1 MKAIAFTE
9 YGAPD
14 VLHIV
19 EAEKPLPKEG
29 EVSIRVFA
37 TGVGYGDT
45 LARNFGAVSPREFH
59 MLGLFWFF
67 AKFSFGWK
75 KPKLTRLGSEFS
87 GVIDAVGAGVTSFQ
101 PGDEVF
107 GYLGQRMGGYAEYVC
122 MPANGVLALKPKN
135 MTHEQAAVAPM
146 GAMTAL
152 ALLRR
157 ANVQRG
163 QRVLVLGASG
173 GIGAAAVQLA
183 RHAGAEVTGVCGT
196 RRLDF
201 VKALGADHVID
212 YSRADFTGNGQTY
225 DLILDVL
232 GKSSF
237 VRCKGSLAPRGRY
250 LLASFK
256 TKQLLQMLWTS
267 LIGGKRVVCVLAPE
281 SAEDLLAVRQLI
293 EEGSLKSLIDR
304 TFPLEQAAQ
313 AHRYVESG
321 QKQGQVAITVGSAGA
336 EASAPHVQDSS
347 SAFAFGLQTSPATW
361 G

>member
-14 VLHIV
+14 VLHLV
-19 EAEKPLPKEG
+19 EVAKPAPKKG
-29 EVSIRVFA
+29 EVSIRVCA
-37 TGVGYGDT
+37 TGVGHGDT
-45 LARNFGAVSPREFH
+45 LARNFGAVSRRKFNMPA
-59 MLGLFWFF
+59 LFWFV
-67 AKFSFGWK
+67 AKFTFGWK
-75 KPKLTRLGSEFS
+75 KPRVQRLGSEFS
-87 GVIDAVGAGVTSFQ
+87 GVVDAVGDGVTTYQ
-101 PGDEVF
+101 PGDQVF
-107 GYLGQRMGGYAEYVC
+107 GYLGEHMGAYAEYVC
-122 MPANGVLALKPKN
+122 MPASGVLALKPTN

-157 ANVQRG
+157 VNVQRG

-183 RHAGAEVTGVCGT
+183 RHFGAEVTGVCGT

-201 VKALGADHVID
+201 VRALGADHVID
-212 YSRADFTGNGQTY
+212 YSREDFTANGQTY
-225 DLILDVL
+225 ELILDVL

-237 VRCKGSLAPRGRY
+237 ARCRGSLAPGGRY

-267 LIGGKRVVCVLAPE
+267 LVGGKRVVCVLAPE
-281 SAEDLLAVRQLI
+281 RVEDLRTVRALI
-293 EEGSLKSLIDR
+293 ESGSLRSIIDR
-304 TFPLEQAAQ
+304 TYPLEQTAD

-321 QKQGQVAITVGSAGA
+321 QKQGQVAIAVTRGAGA
-336 EASAPHVQDSS
+336 EASPQVLASGAVAGALGP
-347 SAFAFGLQTSPATW
+347 SPA
-361 G
+361 

>member
-1 MKAIAFTE
+1 MKAIAFTQ

-14 VLHIV
+14 VLHVV
-19 EAEKPLPKEG
+19 EAAKPTPKEG

-45 LARNFGAVSPREFH
+45 LARNFGAVSTREFH
-59 MLGLFWFF
+59 MPALFWFF

-75 KPKLTRLGSEFS
+75 KPKVTRLGSEFS
-87 GVIDAVGAGVTSFQ
+87 GVIDAVGAGVTSYL

-122 MPANGVLALKPKN
+122 MPANGVLARKPKN

-157 ANVQRG
+157 VKVQRG

-183 RHAGAEVTGVCGT
+183 RRSGAEVTGVCGT
-196 RRLDF
+196 RRVDF

-212 YSRADFTGNGQTY
+212 YSKADFTGNGQTY
-225 DLILDVL
+225 DVILDVL

-237 VRCKGSLAPRGRY
+237 GRCKGSLAPGGCY

-267 LIGGKRVVCVLAPE
+267 LVGGKRVICVLAPE
-281 SAEDLLAVRQLI
+281 TGEDLLAVRTLI
-293 EEGSLKSLIDR
+293 EEGSLTSIIDR
-304 TFPLEQAAQ
+304 AFPLEQAAQ

-321 QKQGQVAITVGSAGA
+321 QKQGQVVITVARGGGA
-336 EASAPHVQDSS
+336 KASAAQVLDSS
-347 SAFAFGLQTSPATW
+347 AVAFGFSPSTGGLA
-361 G
+361 

>member
-9 YGAPD
+9 YGTPD
-14 VLHIV
+14 VLHLV
-19 EAEKPLPKEG
+19 EIPKPTPKQG
-29 EVSIRVFA
+29 EVLIRVFA
-37 TGVGYGDT
+37 TGLGYGDT
-45 LARNFGAVSPREFH
+45 LARNFGAVSARQFNMPA
-59 MLGLFWFF
+59 LFWFF
-67 AKFSFGWK
+67 AKLTFGWK
-75 KPKLTRLGSEFS
+75 KPKVQRLGSEFS
-87 GVIDAVGAGVTSFQ
+87 GVVEAVGAGVTAYQ

-107 GYLGQRMGGYAEYVC
+107 GYLGEHMGGCAEYVC
-122 MPANGVLALKPKN
+122 MPANGRLAPKPTN

-152 ALLRR
+152 ALLQRVK
-157 ANVQRG
+157 VQRG

-183 RHAGAEVTGVCGT
+183 RHFGAEVTGVCGP

-201 VKALGADHVID
+201 VRALGADHVLD
-212 YSRADFTGNGQTY
+212 YTREDFTGNGQTY

-237 VRCKGSLAPRGRY
+237 ARCKGSLTPEGRY

-267 LIGGKRVVCVLAPE
+267 LVGGKRVVCVLAPE
-281 SAEDLLAVRQLI
+281 SAEDLRSVRALI
-293 EEGSLKSLIDR
+293 EGGSLRSIIDR
-304 TFPLEQAAQ
+304 TFPLEQAAE

-321 QKQGQVAITVGSAGA
+321 QKQGQVAITVARGTGA
-336 EASAPHVQDSS
+336 EVRPQLAATGAVS
-347 SAFAFGLQTSPATW
+347 FALSPSPT
-361 G
+361 

>member
-14 VLHIV
+14 VLHLV
-19 EAEKPLPKEG
+19 EAERPTPKGG

-45 LARNFGAVSPREFH
+45 LARNFAAVSTRQFN
-59 MLGLFWFF
+59 MLALFWFF
-67 AKFSFGWK
+67 ARLSFGWR
-75 KPKLTRLGSEFS
+75 KPRVTRLGSEFS
-87 GVIDAVGAGVTSFQ
+87 GVIDAVGAGVTSFR

-107 GYLGQRMGGYAEYVC
+107 GYLGQRMGAYAEFVC

-157 ANVQRG
+157 VNVQRG

-183 RHAGAEVTGVCGT
+183 RHAGAEVTGVCST
-196 RRLDF
+196 PRLAF
-201 VKALGADHVID
+201 VRALGAEHVID
-212 YSRADFTGNGQTY
+212 YSKEDFTRNGQTY
-225 DLILDVL
+225 DVILDVL

-237 VRCKGSLAPRGRY
+237 ARCRGSLTPQGRY
-250 LLASFK
+250 LLGSFK

-267 LIGGKRVVCVLAPE
+267 LLGGQRVVCVMAPE
-281 SAEDLLAVRQLI
+281 SPEDLRAVARLM
-293 EEGSLKSLIDR
+293 EEGRLRSIIDR
-304 TFPLEQAAQ
+304 AFPLEQAAQ

-321 QKQGQVAITVGSAGA
+321 QKQGQVAITVAHGA
-336 EASAPHVQDSS
+336 EAETSAPQRQDPGAVAFPLGAS
-347 SAFAFGLQTSPATW
+347 SAT
-361 G
+361 